1 MLNPDQYLRY
11 LEEKSAA
18 QPPEPEAGVVLITDP
33 AEIEAFEQ
41 QSGLTAGIL
50 PNAPYYDFCM
60 DVYRSAKTNQYYRY
74 CNVVYSKQG
83 AAVLVL
89 LRTEQQAYFLLNR
102 QYRPLLRKIV
112 YEIPRGFSDP
122 TDPNAA
128 YTAIR
133 ELAEETNINLSEAE
147 EHSFQM
153 TELGTLHPDSGLTN
167 NHAALFLAELRLHS
181 APELAVQDVN
191 ETILGHLLV
200 TEQQLSEMIA
210 DDRITDAFTLAAYAR
225 YQSRKGTT

>member
-1 MLNPDQYLRY
+1 
-11 LEEKSAA
+11 
-18 QPPEPEAGVVLITDP
+18 
-33 AEIEAFEQ
+33 
-41 QSGLTAGIL
+41 
-50 PNAPYYDFCM
+50 
-60 DVYRSAKTNQYYRY
+60 
-74 CNVVYSKQG
+74 
-83 AAVLVL
+83 
-89 LRTEQQAYFLLNR
+89 
-102 QYRPLLRKIV
+102 
-112 YEIPRGFSDP
+112 
-122 TDPNAA
+122 
-128 YTAIR
+128 
-133 ELAEETNINLSEAE
+133 
-147 EHSFQM
+147 M